1 MDSNF
6 RQKLKIK
13 GVEIGDRKII
23 IRPGNQSLVQG
34 LQEFWDYRGLLYI
47 LAAREV
53 SVRYKQTAI
62 GIAWVVL
69 QPLMTT
75 LIFTLI
81 FGRFAK
87 IPSDGIP
94 YAVFA
99 YSALVLWG
107 LFSQGLTR
115 AGESI
120 IADERLITK
129 VYFPR
134 LVIPFAAVGSAWIDF
149 AVSLF
154 ILLPLT
160 YLYGLRPTVSLLLI
174 PVVMILVMILAA
186 GMGTLLA
193 SLNVRCRDFRYVTP
207 FLIQIWLYASPIVY
221 PVSIVPDSVRMWYYL
236 NPMAGLIE
244 TFRFAVTGQGS
255 FSWLG
260 CGISAVASAVMFAI
274 GLTVFRQVER
284 SFADFI

>member
-1 MDSNF
+1 V
-6 RQKLKIK
+6 QT
-13 GVEIGDRKII
+13 GDKKII
-23 IRPGNQSLVQG
+23 IRPGNQSLVDS
-34 LQEFWDYRGLLYI
+34 LREFWDYRDLLYI

-53 SVRYKQTAI
+53 SVRYKQTVI
-62 GIAWVVL
+62 GVVWVVL

-75 LIFTLI
+75 LIFTVV

-94 YAVFA
+94 YAIFS
-99 YSALVLWG
+99 YSALVLWS
-107 LFSQGLTR
+107 LFSQGMER
-115 AGESI
+115 AANSI
-120 IADERLITK
+120 IADEKLITK

-160 YLYGLRPTVSLLLI
+160 YIYGLRPTGSLLLI
-174 PVVMILVMILAA
+174 PLVMIVVMISAA
-186 GMGTLLA
+186 GVGTLLA
-193 SLNVRCRDFRYVTP
+193 GLNVRYRDFRYIIP
-207 FLIQIWLYASPIVY
+207 FFLQIWLYASPIVY
-221 PVSIVPDSVRMWYYL
+221 PVSIVPESLRLLYYL

-244 TFRFAVTGQGS
+244 AFRFAVSGQGS
-255 FSWLG
+255 FSGMGL
-260 CGISAVASAVMFAI
+260 GISAVTSVIIFAI

>member
-1 MDSNF
+1 M
-6 RQKLKIK
+6 Q
-13 GVEIGDRKII
+13 IGDKKVI
-23 IRPGNQSLVQG
+23 IRPGNQSLIEA
-34 LQEFWDYRGLLYI
+34 LREFWDYRDLLYI

-62 GIAWVVL
+62 GVAWVVV
-69 QPLMTT
+69 QPVLTT
-75 LIFTLI
+75 LIFTLV

-94 YAVFA
+94 YTVFA
-99 YSALVLWG
+99 YSGLVLWG

-115 AGESI
+115 AGDSI
-120 IADERLITK
+120 IADEKLITK

-160 YLYGLRPTVSLLLI
+160 YVFGLRPTVSLLLI
-174 PVVMILVMILAA
+174 PVLMILVMILAA

-193 SLNVRCRDFRYVTP
+193 SLNVRYRDFRYVMP

-221 PVSIVPDSVRMWYYL
+221 PVSIVPESVRLWYYI

-244 TFRFAVTGQGS
+244 AFRYAVTGQGGL
-255 FSWLG
+255 SWLG
-260 CGISAVASAVMFAI
+260 LGISALISLILFSL
-274 GLTVFRQVER
+274 GFSVFRQVER

>member
-1 MDSNF
+1 M
-6 RQKLKIK
+6 QT
-13 GVEIGDRKII
+13 GDKKII
-23 IRPGNQSLVQG
+23 IRPGNQSLVDS
-34 LQEFWDYRGLLYI
+34 LREFWDYRDLLYI

-53 SVRYKQTAI
+53 SVRYKQTVI
-62 GIAWVVL
+62 GVVWVVL

-75 LIFTLI
+75 LIFTVV

-94 YAVFA
+94 YAIFS
-99 YSALVLWG
+99 YSALVLWS
-107 LFSQGLTR
+107 LFSQGMER
-115 AGESI
+115 AANSI
-120 IADERLITK
+120 IADEKLITK

-160 YLYGLRPTVSLLLI
+160 YIYGLRPTGSLLLI
-174 PVVMILVMILAA
+174 PLVMIVVMISAA
-186 GMGTLLA
+186 GVGTLLA
-193 SLNVRCRDFRYVTP
+193 GLNVRYRDFRYIIP
-207 FLIQIWLYASPIVY
+207 FFLQIWLYASPIVY
-221 PVSIVPDSVRMWYYL
+221 PVSIVPESLRLLYYL

-244 TFRFAVTGQGS
+244 AFRFAVSGQGS
-255 FSWLG
+255 FSGMGL
-260 CGISAVASAVMFAI
+260 GISAVTSVIIFAI

>member
-1 MDSNF
+1 M
-6 RQKLKIK
+6 Q
-13 GVEIGDRKII
+13 IGDKKVI
-23 IRPGNQSLVQG
+23 IRPGNQSLIEA
-34 LQEFWDYRGLLYI
+34 LREFWDYRDLLYI

-62 GIAWVVL
+62 GVAWVVV
-69 QPLMTT
+69 QPVLTT
-75 LIFTLI
+75 LIFTLV

-94 YAVFA
+94 YTVFA
-99 YSALVLWG
+99 YSGLVLWG

-115 AGESI
+115 AGDSI
-120 IADERLITK
+120 IADEKLITK

-160 YLYGLRPTVSLLLI
+160 YVFGLRPTVSLLLI
-174 PVVMILVMILAA
+174 PVLMILVMILAA

-193 SLNVRCRDFRYVTP
+193 SLNVRYRDFRYVMP

-221 PVSIVPDSVRMWYYL
+221 PVSIVPESVRLWYYL

-244 TFRFAVTGQGS
+244 AFRFSVTGQGG

-260 CGISAVASAVMFAI
+260 LGISALISLILFSL
-274 GLTVFRQVER
+274 GFSVFRQVER

>member
-1 MDSNF
+1 M
-6 RQKLKIK
+6 QT
-13 GVEIGDRKII
+13 GDKKII
-23 IRPGNQSLVQG
+23 IRPGNQSLVDS
-34 LQEFWDYRGLLYI
+34 LREFWDYRDLLYI

-53 SVRYKQTAI
+53 SVRYKQTVI
-62 GIAWVVL
+62 GVVWVVL

-75 LIFTLI
+75 LIFTVV

-94 YAVFA
+94 YAIFS
-99 YSALVLWG
+99 YSGLVLWS
-107 LFSQGLTR
+107 LFSQGMER
-115 AGESI
+115 AANSI
-120 IADERLITK
+120 IADGNLITK

-160 YLYGLRPTVSLLLI
+160 YIYGLRPTGSLLLI
-174 PVVMILVMILAA
+174 PLVMIVVMISA
-186 GMGTLLA
+186 GGVGTLLA
-193 SLNVRCRDFRYVTP
+193 GLNVRYRDFRYIIP
-207 FLIQIWLYASPIVY
+207 FFLQIWLYASPIVY
-221 PVSIVPDSVRMWYYL
+221 PVSIVPESLRLFYYL

-244 TFRFAVTGQGS
+244 AFRFAVSGQGS
-255 FSWLG
+255 FSGMGL
-260 CGISAVASAVMFAI
+260 GISAVTSVIIFAI

>member
-1 MDSNF
+1 M
-6 RQKLKIK
+6 QT
-13 GVEIGDRKII
+13 GDKKII
-23 IRPGNQSLVQG
+23 IRPGNQSLVDSI
-34 LQEFWDYRGLLYI
+34 QEFWDYRDLLYI

-53 SVRYKQTAI
+53 SVRYKQTVI
-62 GIAWVVL
+62 GVAWVVL

-75 LIFTLI
+75 LIFTVV

-94 YAVFA
+94 YAIFS
-99 YSALVLWG
+99 YSGLVLWS
-107 LFSQGLTR
+107 LFSQGMER
-115 AGESI
+115 AANSI
-120 IADERLITK
+120 IADGNLITK

-160 YLYGLRPTVSLLLI
+160 YIYGLRPTGSLLLI
-174 PVVMILVMILAA
+174 PLVMIVVMISA
-186 GMGTLLA
+186 GGVGTLLA
-193 SLNVRCRDFRYVTP
+193 GLNVRYRDFRYIIP
-207 FLIQIWLYASPIVY
+207 FFLQIWLYASPIVY
-221 PVSIVPDSVRMWYYL
+221 PVSIVPESLQLFYYL

-244 TFRFAVTGQGS
+244 AFRFAVSGQGS
-255 FSWLG
+255 FSWMGL
-260 CGISAVASAVMFAI
+260 GISAVTSVIIFAL

>member
-1 MDSNF
+1 M
-6 RQKLKIK
+6 QT
-13 GVEIGDRKII
+13 GDKKII
-23 IRPGNQSLVQG
+23 IRPGNQSLVDS
-34 LQEFWDYRGLLYI
+34 LREFWDYRDLLYI

-53 SVRYKQTAI
+53 SVRYKQTVI
-62 GIAWVVL
+62 GVVWVVL

-75 LIFTLI
+75 LIFTVV

-94 YAVFA
+94 YAIFS
-99 YSALVLWG
+99 YSALVLWS
-107 LFSQGLTR
+107 LFSQGMER
-115 AGESI
+115 AANSI
-120 IADERLITK
+120 IADGNLITK

-160 YLYGLRPTVSLLLI
+160 YIYGLRPTGSLLLI
-174 PVVMILVMILAA
+174 PLVMIVVMISA
-186 GMGTLLA
+186 GGVGTLLA
-193 SLNVRCRDFRYVTP
+193 GLNVRYRDFRYIIP
-207 FLIQIWLYASPIVY
+207 FFLQIWLYASPIVY
-221 PVSIVPDSVRMWYYL
+221 PVSIVPESLRLLYYL

-244 TFRFAVTGQGS
+244 AFRFAVSGQGS
-255 FSWLG
+255 FSGMGL
-260 CGISAVASAVMFAI
+260 GISAVTSVIIFPI

>member
-1 MDSNF
+1 MVDSL
-6 RQKLKIK
+6 R
-13 GVEIGDRKII
+13 
-23 IRPGNQSLVQG
+23 
-34 LQEFWDYRGLLYI
+34 EFWDYRDLLYI

-53 SVRYKQTAI
+53 SVRYKQTVI
-62 GIAWVVL
+62 GVVWVVL

-75 LIFTLI
+75 LIFTVV

-94 YAVFA
+94 YAIFS
-99 YSALVLWG
+99 YSALVLWS
-107 LFSQGLTR
+107 LFSQGMER
-115 AGESI
+115 AANSI
-120 IADERLITK
+120 IADGNLITK

-160 YLYGLRPTVSLLLI
+160 YIYGLRPTGSLLLI
-174 PVVMILVMILAA
+174 PLVMIVVMISA
-186 GMGTLLA
+186 GGVGTLLA
-193 SLNVRCRDFRYVTP
+193 GLNVRYRDFRYIIP
-207 FLIQIWLYASPIVY
+207 FFLQIWLYASPIVY
-221 PVSIVPDSVRMWYYL
+221 PVSIVPESLRLLYYL

-244 TFRFAVTGQGS
+244 AFRFAVSGQGS
-255 FSWLG
+255 FSGMGL
-260 CGISAVASAVMFAI
+260 GISAVTSVIIFPI

>member
-1 MDSNF
+1 M
-6 RQKLKIK
+6 
-13 GVEIGDRKII
+13 
-23 IRPGNQSLVQG
+23 
-34 LQEFWDYRGLLYI
+34 LYI

-62 GIAWVVL
+62 GVAWVVL
-69 QPLMTT
+69 QPMLTT
-75 LIFTLI
+75 LIFTLV

-94 YAVFA
+94 YTVFA
-99 YSALVLWG
+99 YSGLVLWG
-107 LFSQGLTR
+107 LLSQGLTR
-115 AGESI
+115 GGDSI
-120 IADERLITK
+120 IADEKLITK

-160 YLYGLRPTVSLLLI
+160 YLFGLRPTVSLLLI
-174 PVVMILVMILAA
+174 PVLMILVMILAA

-193 SLNVRCRDFRYVTP
+193 SLNVRYRDFRYVMP

-221 PVSIVPDSVRMWYYL
+221 PVSIVPESARLWYYL

-244 TFRFAVTGQGS
+244 AFRYAVTGQGG

-260 CGISAVASAVMFAI
+260 LGISALISLILFSL
-274 GLTVFRQVER
+274 GFSVFRQVER

>member
-1 MDSNF
+1 MQAS
-6 RQKLKIK
+6 
-13 GVEIGDRKII
+13 DRKII
-23 IRPGNQSLVQG
+23 IRPGNQSLVQAAR
-34 LQEFWDYRGLLYI
+34 EFWDYRDLLYI

-99 YSALVLWG
+99 YSALVLWS

-160 YLYGLRPTVSLLLI
+160 YLYGLRPTTSLLLI
-174 PVVMILVMILAA
+174 PVVMLVVMILAA

-193 SLNVRCRDFRYVTP
+193 SLNVRYRDFRYVTP

-255 FSWLG
+255 FSGIG
-260 CGISAVASAVMFAI
+260 CGISAFTAAVMFAI

>member
-1 MDSNF
+1 M
-6 RQKLKIK
+6 QV
-13 GVEIGDRKII
+13 GGTKII
-23 IRPGNQSLVQG
+23 IRPGKQSLIKAVR
-34 LQEFWDYRGLLYI
+34 EFWQYRDLLYI

-69 QPLMTT
+69 QPMLTT
-75 LIFTLI
+75 LLFTLV

-94 YAVFA
+94 YPVFA
-99 YSALVLWG
+99 YSGLVLWG
-107 LFSQGLTR
+107 LVSQGMTR
-115 AGESI
+115 AGDSI
-120 IADERLITK
+120 IADEKLITK

-134 LVIPFAAVGSAWIDF
+134 LVIPLAAVGSAWIDF

-160 YLYGLRPTVSLLLI
+160 YIYGLRPTFSLLLI

-186 GMGTLLA
+186 GIGALLA
-193 SLNVRCRDFRYVTP
+193 SLNVRYRDFRYVVP
-207 FLIQIWLYASPIVY
+207 FIIQVGLYASPIVY
-221 PVSIVPDSVRMWYYL
+221 PVSIVPESVRSFYYL

-244 TFRFAVTGQGS
+244 TFRFAVSGQGS
-255 FSWLG
+255 FSPIGLG
-260 CGISAVASAVMFAI
+260 IAAIASVVTFFL
-274 GLTVFRQVER
+274 GLTVFRQIER